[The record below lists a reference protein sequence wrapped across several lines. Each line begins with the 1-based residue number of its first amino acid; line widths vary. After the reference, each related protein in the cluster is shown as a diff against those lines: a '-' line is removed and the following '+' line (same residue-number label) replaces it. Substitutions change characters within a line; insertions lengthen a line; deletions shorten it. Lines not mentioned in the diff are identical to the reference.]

1 MTVLDQGQTILA
13 LDVYLFE
20 CGDAADDGQQQQF
33 TVFNTTRRM
42 KLSSRYVC
50 SLTAEG

>member
-13 LDVYLFE
+13 LDVYLE
-20 CGDAADDGQQQQF
+20 DCGDAADAAQQQF
-33 TVFNTTRRM
+33 TVFNTTARM